1 MELPVQIYETTTDK
15 SVLTIDRL
23 HIFLEFIDEQTLRVA
38 ELYII
43 SNPSEY
49 TLIAAKEGEPTISFP
64 LPVEAV
70 NVEVQDGVMGGRF
83 VLTDDGFGDTI
94 AVRPSIGEHQV
105 LFSYEIPY
113 QRKLELVMPLPLDTD
128 AVVVLIPEDG
138 VKIKSNQLR
147 DDGTREMEE
156 GLSIHMYSGEGMASG
171 EELVISLS
179 GSPGGGES
187 ALDSSSRTSLLI
199 GLGALGLALIV
210 AGIWLYRRSQA
221 TADEDED
228 NEEPELAEEALPED
242 PETVMDT
249 ILALDDLYQEGE
261 LPEEAYRQRRAD
273 LKAHLQAL
281 MGEESGLPD
290 HPSKEA
296 D

>member
-1 MELPVQIYETTTDK
+1 
-15 SVLTIDRL
+15 
-23 HIFLEFIDEQTLRVA
+23 
-38 ELYII
+38 
-43 SNPSEY
+43 
-49 TLIAAKEGEPTISFP
+49 
-64 LPVEAV
+64 
-70 NVEVQDGVMGGRF
+70 
-83 VLTDDGFGDTI
+83 
-94 AVRPSIGEHQV
+94 
-105 LFSYEIPY
+105 
-113 QRKLELVMPLPLDTD
+113 
-128 AVVVLIPEDG
+128 
-138 VKIKSNQLR
+138 
-147 DDGTREMEE
+147 MEE